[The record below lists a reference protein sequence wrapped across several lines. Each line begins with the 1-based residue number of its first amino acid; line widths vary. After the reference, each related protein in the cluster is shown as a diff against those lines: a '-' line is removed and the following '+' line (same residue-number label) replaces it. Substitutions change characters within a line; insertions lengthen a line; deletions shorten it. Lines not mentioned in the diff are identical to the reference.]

1 MQGPRNF
8 EEGSGKAKK
17 IKISIHD
24 PFSAADLRTAG
35 INVIPGYETTFLITP
50 SQIVTSEEVK
60 DLPFYR
66 RNCLFQDEADN
77 LVLFK
82 YLFYYIYEVLHRYLY
97 DF

>member
-1 MQGPRNF
+1 MQGPRNL

-17 IKISIHD
+17 FKINIHD

-50 SQIVTSEEVK
+50 SKIVTSEDVR
-60 DLPFYR
+60 DLPFYKR
-66 RNCLFQDEADN
+66 KCLFQDEADN

-82 YLFYYIYEVLHRYLY
+82 YLC
-97 DF
+97 